1 MRKPLRI
8 KLLAWYVLAVSAV
21 TAAFAALLYLDFR
34 RSILAEVDQRLQQ
47 QLRSLAGSIQSE
59 SDRSFSVEL
68 SPEQVEYFSQ
78 DGENAA
84 YYAIWDREGTLID
97 ESHPILEVPLP
108 TTTGTWNRGSR
119 RESAI
124 AGPAGCLVLV
134 GKGMAEEFS
143 RLKGLLVVLWTIG
156 GVVLLGTV
164 APGWFLTSRGSR
176 ARSSGS
182 AKRPRVSASNLSARI
197 DPSTMESE
205 LAELATTINATFDR
219 LQGAFDQQM
228 QFTADASHELRTPL
242 SIALAQADLALKKE
256 RSGEEYRQALD
267 TIRRSARRM
276 KSIVEALLVLA
287 RADSPAFLLQQENI
301 DFAALVEESCHLLE
315 PLAAERGVIM
325 ETQTEPAVIR
335 GDRERLAEVVA
346 NLVGNALRY
355 NREGGRVDV
364 KLRRAK
370 QVILEVAD
378 TGIGIPSEE
387 LPHVFERFYRVD
399 KARSRMLGGSGLG
412 LAIAKSI
419 VEAHGG
425 KISVTSQLGSGTTF
439 TVTLPVA

>member
-8 KLLAWYVLAVSAV
+8 KLLAWYVLALSAV

-34 RSILAEVDQRLQQ
+34 RSILAEVDELLQQ

-84 YYAIWDREGTLID
+84 YYAIWEREGMLID

-119 RESAI
+119 RETAI

-134 GKGMAEEFS
+134 GEGMAEEFS
-143 RLKGLLVVLWTIG
+143 RLNRLLAVLWTIG

-164 APGWFLTSRGSR
+164 APGWFLTSRALAPIQRISQ
-176 ARSSGS
+176 A
-182 AKRPRVSASNLSARI
+182 AARVSASNLSARI

-219 LQGAFDQQM
+219 LQGAFDQQT

-256 RSGEEYRQALD
+256 RSGEEYRQALTTRFD
-267 TIRRSARRM
+267 GRR
-276 KSIVEALLVLA
+276 
-287 RADSPAFLLQQENI
+287 
-301 DFAALVEESCHLLE
+301 
-315 PLAAERGVIM
+315 
-325 ETQTEPAVIR
+325 
-335 GDRERLAEVVA
+335 
-346 NLVGNALRY
+346 
-355 NREGGRVDV
+355 GG
-364 KLRRAK
+364 
-370 QVILEVAD
+370 
-378 TGIGIPSEE
+378 
-387 LPHVFERFYRVD
+387 
-399 KARSRMLGGSGLG
+399 
-412 LAIAKSI
+412 
-419 VEAHGG
+419 
-425 KISVTSQLGSGTTF
+425 
-439 TVTLPVA
+439 

>member
-1 MRKPLRI
+1 
-8 KLLAWYVLAVSAV
+8 
-21 TAAFAALLYLDFR
+21 
-34 RSILAEVDQRLQQ
+34 
-47 QLRSLAGSIQSE
+47 
-59 SDRSFSVEL
+59 
-68 SPEQVEYFSQ
+68 
-78 DGENAA
+78 
-84 YYAIWDREGTLID
+84 
-97 ESHPILEVPLP
+97 
-108 TTTGTWNRGSR
+108 
-119 RESAI
+119 
-124 AGPAGCLVLV
+124 
-134 GKGMAEEFS
+134 
-143 RLKGLLVVLWTIG
+143 
-156 GVVLLGTV
+156 
-164 APGWFLTSRGSR
+164 
-176 ARSSGS
+176 
-182 AKRPRVSASNLSARI
+182 
-197 DPSTMESE
+197 
-205 LAELATTINATFDR
+205 
-219 LQGAFDQQM
+219 
-228 QFTADASHELRTPL
+228 
-242 SIALAQADLALKKE
+242 
-256 RSGEEYRQALD
+256 
-267 TIRRSARRM
+267 M

-287 RADSPAFLLQQENI
+287 RADSPAFMLQQENI
-301 DFAALVEESCHLLE
+301 DFAALVEESCHLLA

-439 TVTLPVA
+439 TVTLPAA